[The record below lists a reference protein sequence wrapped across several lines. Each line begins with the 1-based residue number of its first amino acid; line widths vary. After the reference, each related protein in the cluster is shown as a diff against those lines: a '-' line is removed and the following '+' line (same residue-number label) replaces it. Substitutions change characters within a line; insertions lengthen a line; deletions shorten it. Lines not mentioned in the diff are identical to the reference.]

1 MTTTVATPAELLEL
15 VGAELGP
22 TEWLEIPATRV
33 ELFRTATG
41 TGARGADTA
50 PGDTAPGDT
59 APGDAVPPLMLLSLV
74 NLFLPDLL
82 TVATFSAGLNVGLDG
97 VGYPAQAPLGT
108 RIRARGEVLAA
119 EEVKGGVQVTVRVT
133 LESQS
138 TPEPV
143 CVADTVSRFLP

>member
-22 TEWLEIPATRV
+22 TEWQEIPARRV

-41 TGARGADTA
+41 TGSVAGTPA
-50 PGDTAPGDT
+50 GDGTD
-59 APGDAVPPLMLLSLV
+59 DAVPPLMLLSLV

-82 TVATFSAGLNVGLDG
+82 TVETFSAGLNVGLDG
-97 VGYPAQAPLGT
+97 VGYPAPAPLGT
-108 RIRARGEVLAA
+108 PIRARGEVLAA

-133 LESQS
+133 LESGADH
-138 TPEPV
+138 EAA
-143 CVADTVSRFLP
+143 CLADTVSRFLP

>member
-50 PGDTAPGDT
+50 PGDTAPGD
-59 APGDAVPPLMLLSLV
+59 AVPPLMLLSLV

-108 RIRARGEVLAA
+108 PIRARGEVLAA

-133 LESQS
+133 LESGADH
-138 TPEPV
+138 EAV